1 MERLSKQLARSALCF
16 AVAAAVFV
24 LTPDG
29 WLRNMA
35 AYVRWLIRNRVGLE
49 RILLS
54 RTMPLLL
61 FALFCLLMLAGL
73 VSGLR
78 CVALLLRMAR
88 FASGTPSAAAE
99 RAALSER
106 DEAERL
112 EKRIIVHTVIFVLSV
127 PVAVLLPLGIY
138 SLMEEIRWAVR
149 VDFGVDRI
157 LRSNMGRIV
166 LLGLGAL
173 FVIAGLISLV
183 CMIVLHRRESRLR
196 QGVPQAAAE
205 RAVVSERE
213 EAGDKYLAQLDD
225 YLRNGIIDKAEY
237 KMMKERHERR

>member
-16 AVAAAVFV
+16 AVAAAAFV

-54 RTMPLLL
+54 RTAPLLL

-73 VSGLR
+73 ISGLR

-88 FASGTPSAAAE
+88 FASGTPAALAAAE
-99 RAALSER
+99 RIAVGER
-106 DEAERL
+106 AEADRL
-112 EKRIIVHTVIFVLSV
+112 EKKRIALTAVFVLSV
-127 PVAVLLPLGIY
+127 PVMVLLPLGAY
-138 SLMEEIRWAVR
+138 RLGEEIRWALVT
-149 VDFGVDRI
+149 DFGVDRV
-157 LRSNMGRIV
+157 LRSNLGLLV
-166 LLGLGAL
+166 LLVLGAL
-173 FVIAGLISLV
+173 FAVAGLISLV
-183 CMIVLHRRESRLR
+183 CLIALRRRENRQR
-196 QGVPQAAAE
+196 QGVPSVAAE
-205 RAVVSERE
+205 RGD
-213 EAGDKYLAQLDD
+213 AGDKYLAQLDE

-237 KMMKERHERR
+237 KMMRDRHERQ